1 MSRQDDMTL
10 ACLYDEMIPAGKDFR
25 SREVVEAYDAYH
37 RSFRD
42 VEEENATLI
51 ADLDLQ
57 PDQTI
62 ADFGCGTGAF
72 TLQAARRCARV
83 HAIDISRA
91 MLDYVEWKARTEG
104 VTNITCHHGG
114 FLTYV
119 HEDSPLDLIV
129 SSLALHHLPDFWK
142 QKALLRLNAML
153 RAGGRL
159 YLADVVFSGKD
170 YEANIARWIREM
182 TARAGTHME
191 ADLTSHLC
199 TEFSTFAWIMEGLL
213 VRAGFRIDKAE
224 HTNGVLAQYFCTK
237 IA

>member
-1 MSRQDDMTL
+1 MTL
-10 ACLYDEMIPAGKDFR
+10 TFRYDEMVPAGKDFR

-42 VEEENATLI
+42 VEQENAALI
-51 ADLDLQ
+51 AALDLQ
-57 PDQTI
+57 PTQII
-62 ADFGCGTGAF
+62 ADFGCGTGTFA
-72 TLQAARRCARV
+72 LQAARRCARV
-83 HAIDISRA
+83 HAVDVSQA

-104 VTNITCHHGG
+104 VTNVTCHHGG

-153 RAGGRL
+153 RPGGKL
-159 YLADVVFSGKD
+159 FLADVVFSGKD
-170 YEANIARWIREM
+170 YEANIARWIEE
-182 TARAGTHME
+182 TAAKAGAHME
-191 ADLTSHLC
+191 ADLGSHLC

-213 VRAGFRIDKAE
+213 ARAGFRIDSAE
-224 HTNGVLAQYFCTK
+224 HTNGVLAGYFCTK
-237 IA
+237 IE